1 MDSVFVHLGVMLGH
15 LGFKLM
21 VLWPFWLQV
30 GASWSHLDSNLG
42 VLGVILEATRK
53 IDGFLRFP
61 GGQDLRV
68 QPPEMVLGRFLPRG
82 VARNSSKQQVLETAR
97 PRDNRPAGPVTSFLT
112 A

>member
-1 MDSVFVHLGVMLGH
+1 MDSVLVHLGVMLGH

-61 GGQDLRV
+61 GGPGSESAASGDGFGTL
-68 QPPEMVLGRFLPRG
+68 F
-82 VARNSSKQQVLETAR
+82 A
-97 PRDNRPAGPVTSFLT
+97 
-112 A
+112 